1 MTRKSKLLALALT
14 MAFALSAVAAS
25 AASAEP
31 ALFTAE
37 VGAGETAK
45 VMGGQTEAF
54 GNEFSMNGNPFA
66 CEVAALSGEAGTAG
80 PSSTTVSL
88 KPKYENCHVIAFGF
102 ITLPATVTVNGC
114 EYKFNATKNTPDTES
129 NNTPFGADLAIVC
142 PENQQIEIHVYESAA
157 KHANDEPLCTYDIAP
172 QTVNSHIQ
180 LTNHAN
186 SPNDIIAHV
195 TNLPIE
201 FDNTIQSS
209 LCGETT
215 HPNAIYNGEA
225 TLTAEDE
232 AGNPVNSSV
241 S

>member
-1 MTRKSKLLALALT
+1 MIRNLKVMGLALA
-14 MAFALSAVAAS
+14 AVFALSAVAAS

-45 VMGGQTEAF
+45 VHGGQTEAF
-54 GNEFSMNGNPFA
+54 GDTFTVNGNPLS
-66 CEVAALSGEAGTAG
+66 CEVAEVSGKAGTAG

-88 KPKYENCHVIAFGF
+88 KPEYENCHVIALGF

-129 NNTPFGADLAIVC
+129 NNTPFGADLTIVC
-142 PENQQIEIHVYESAA
+142 PENQQIEIHVYEDAT
-157 KHANDEPLCTYDIAP
+157 KHANDEPLCTYDIEP

-195 TNLPIE
+195 TSLPIE
-201 FDNTIQSS
+201 LDNTKQSS

-215 HPNAIYNGEA
+215 HPNAIYNGED